1 MSMLGLVLILA
12 RAGEP
17 VRHRPI
23 DDSLKHTVTMGSE
36 TLTVVQAGRASSW
49 DAANAR
55 CQSLA
60 PRGKWHLPGAKE
72 MLMDIMSGQ
81 SLAAVHFG
89 EANSYLYW
97 LRNDQDPSNPGLV
110 HSSTY
115 FAMTDG
121 NGVDATPQQLEQDIK
136 ALVEEIKTAKGDER
150 AALVKVLRYLN
161 RGLPVYCVAEQ
172 TSSGESTEQ
181 PATKTD
187 TAAPKKDAST
197 PDPAPATPP
206 APASSANS
214 TSDPQ

>member
-1 MSMLGLVLILA
+1 MLGLVLILA
-12 RAGEP
+12 RAGDP

-23 DDSLKHTVTMGSE
+23 DDSLKHTITVGSE

-60 PRGKWHLPGAKE
+60 PSGKWHLPGASE
-72 MLMDIMSGQ
+72 MLMDVMSGK
-81 SLAAVHFG
+81 SLAAVRFG

-97 LRNDQDPSNPGLV
+97 LRNDQDPSNSGLV

-121 NGVDATPQQLEQDIK
+121 NGVEATPQQLQQDIK
-136 ALVEEIKTAKGDER
+136 DLVEEIRSAKGDER
-150 AALVKVLRYLN
+150 AALVKTLRYLN
-161 RGLPVYCVAEQ
+161 RGLPVYCVMEQ
-172 TSSGESTEQ
+172 SSSGESTEQ

-187 TAAPKKDAST
+187 AGTASKEA
-197 PDPAPATPP
+197 P
-206 APASSANS
+206 APASTSAPTAPVPDAGT